1 MLLLLLLLLLFYI
14 WVAQPPVLIED
25 FPVLRSVV
33 MAPIP
38 KDEMNVWLTAVTGAQ
53 IVDGFPAFSGVTG
66 LVRMSSSKLF
76 VIIQKYYDTEVGQL
90 GILNDGLFSKF

>member
-1 MLLLLLLLLLFYI
+1 MI
-14 WVAQPPVLIED
+14 IED

-53 IVDGFPAFSGVTG
+53 IEWISGIFRGSV
-66 LVRMSSSKLF
+66 S
-76 VIIQKYYDTEVGQL
+76 
-90 GILNDGLFSKF
+90 